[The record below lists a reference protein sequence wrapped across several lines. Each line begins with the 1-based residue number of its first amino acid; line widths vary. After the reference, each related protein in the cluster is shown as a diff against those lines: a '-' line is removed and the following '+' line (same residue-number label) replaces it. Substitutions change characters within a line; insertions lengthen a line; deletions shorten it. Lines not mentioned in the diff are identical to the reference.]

1 MNQQPLTGR
10 VVVITGAAR
19 GIGFATARALKSGG
33 ATVAIGDI
41 DESRLLEATDE
52 LGLEVSGRLDVTD
65 LGSFEA
71 FYAMVTDRVG
81 PPDVLIN
88 NAGIMPIGPT
98 LDEPGDLAR
107 RIIDINVHGV
117 INGTKIALAAMA
129 PRGSGHIINIASMAG
144 EAFLPGAATYC
155 ASKAAVIGFTD
166 AVRAEYRNSGVN
178 VSMVLPT
185 FTNTELVTG
194 ATGPR
199 GFRNAEPE
207 EIAASIVR
215 LITRPRARVY
225 VTRLMGGVL
234 TAQRFI
240 PRRVSEAMTRAL
252 GGDQMF
258 LDGVDVSERQVY
270 EERARKS

>member
-1 MNQQPLTGR
+1 MNMQPLTGR

-19 GIGFATARALKSGG
+19 GIGFATARALKSSG

-52 LGLEVSGRLDVTD
+52 LELEVSGRLDVTD
-65 LGSFEA
+65 PESFEA

-144 EAFLPGAATYC
+144 ETYLPGAATYC

-166 AVRAEYRNSGVN
+166 AVRTEYRNSGVN

-215 LITRPRARVY
+215 LVTRPRGRVY

-240 PRRVSEAMTRAL
+240 PRRASEAMTRAL

-258 LDGVDVSERQVY
+258 LDGVDVIERQVY